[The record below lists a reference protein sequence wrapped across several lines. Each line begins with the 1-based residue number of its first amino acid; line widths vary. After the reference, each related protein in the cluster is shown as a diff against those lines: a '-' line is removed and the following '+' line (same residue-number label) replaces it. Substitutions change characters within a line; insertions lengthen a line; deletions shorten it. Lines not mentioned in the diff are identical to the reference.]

1 MTGPTRFQL
10 RSGAL
15 GGVATQGFWT
25 PGTPSGTPDPQI
37 PYLAL
42 EGDPSTL
49 SAPVASA
56 QPNGATDF
64 IDAAG
69 RVFTFIA
76 SGNPAPTYQWE
87 ENTGSGW
94 ANVTGGSGG
103 TTPNFTAPTA
113 TVALDGIQYRCVA
126 TNSQGSVTSNAVTWN
141 IIPIRLLTESGS
153 TADASSYNGA
163 SITVAVNRL
172 GLVNITSQGVNA
184 SDRSAPSS
192 VSIGANALELVSQ
205 VNIDTFTVESVWRCL
220 STSGSISGV
229 LNIAFT
235 GVTQDTVA
243 WSAVEVEGVDTSGTN
258 GSGAVGTASTN
269 SGTGTAMSVGSIADP
284 GAAGRWLYAGWGWDN
299 ASTATSRVHREAA
312 GMLKR
317 SESLA
322 IDSTYYSAQAVDAG
336 VKASSVSASLTGSET
351 WGGIAFVLVGVAAAG
366 SHATSGALS
375 ADASAISGTAAHLAL
390 HPTSGALS
398 AQTAAISGAAQHHHA
413 TAGAL
418 SAQDSTIAGTATH
431 AISHPT
437 SGALAA
443 QEATVSGAAQ
453 HEHATTGALS
463 SQPAALA
470 GTAVHPR
477 TTTGAL
483 AAGAAIVAGTAAHEH
498 ATTGAL
504 GAQEAALAG
513 TADHAVPGATHDTD
527 GALAA
532 QASQI
537 AGTAA
542 HLSLHTTSGALS
554 AQPAQVAGTAEH
566 PHAATGALAAENST
580 LTGAAAHEHVATG
593 ALSAQPAVLS
603 GSADHTAPGGPHSAS
618 GSLQAQEATL
628 SGAAERVGTAEA
640 DPTDA
645 KFQRPSHNTLI
656 RWQRKQEAQP
666 NEPRKAAPSPLVKA
680 LVERVKPRS
689 TGVGEITT
697 VLAPVPP
704 AEIALPEVRVVA
716 AVVPAPKEPPPPL
729 PEDPAPL
736 PVVAAPVPKP
746 PARPK
751 PIVVEMVSVP
761 KAAWDA
767 LAADVEGFAKRVAEL
782 ETQLADTKGQ
792 LAKARRAANQ
802 AQAQLLALQL
812 LEEE

>member
-1 MTGPTRFQL
+1 MTGPTRFQI

-25 PGTPSGTPDPQI
+25 PGAPGGTPDPSI

-141 IIPIRLLTESGS
+141 IIPIRLLTEAGS
-153 TADASSYNGA
+153 TTDAASFNGA

-172 GLVNITSQGVNA
+172 GLVNITSQGVNT

-192 VSIGANALELVSQ
+192 VSIGAHALELVSQ
-205 VNIDTFTVESVWRCL
+205 VNINTFTVESVWRCL

-269 SGTGTAMSVGSIADP
+269 SGTGTAMSVVSIADP

-299 ASTATSRVHREAA
+299 PSTATSNIHREAA

-375 ADASAISGTAAHLAL
+375 ADASTISGTAAHLVL

-398 AQTAAISGAAQHHHA
+398 AQAAA
-413 TAGAL
+413 
-418 SAQDSTIAGTATH
+418 
-431 AISHPT
+431 
-437 SGALAA
+437 
-443 QEATVSGAAQ
+443 
-453 HEHATTGALS
+453 
-463 SQPAALA
+463 
-470 GTAVHPR
+470 
-477 TTTGAL
+477 
-483 AAGAAIVAGTAAHEH
+483 
-498 ATTGAL
+498 
-504 GAQEAALAG
+504 
-513 TADHAVPGATHDTD
+513 
-527 GALAA
+527 
-532 QASQI
+532 I

-580 LTGAAAHEHVATG
+580 LTGAAAHEHAATG

-603 GSADHTAPGGPHSAS
+603 GSADHTVPGGPHSAS

-666 NEPRKAAPSPLVKA
+666 NEPRKAAPSPLIKA
-680 LVERVKPRS
+680 LVERAKPRS
-689 TGVGEITT
+689 TGVGEIAA
-697 VLAPVPP
+697 VPAPVPP
-704 AEIALPEVRVVA
+704 AELAFPEVRVVA
-716 AVVPAPKEPPPPL
+716 AAPAPAPKAAPPPP

-736 PVVAAPVPKP
+736 PVGAAPTPKP

-751 PIVVEMVSVP
+751 PIAVEMVSVP

-782 ETQLADTKGQ
+782 ETQLVDTERK

>member
-1 MTGPTRFQL
+1 MTGPTRFQI

-25 PGTPSGTPDPQI
+25 PGAPGGTPDPSI

-141 IIPIRLLTESGS
+141 IIPIRLLTEAGS
-153 TADASSYNGA
+153 TTDAASFNGA

-172 GLVNITSQGVNA
+172 GLVNITSQGVNT

-192 VSIGANALELVSQ
+192 VSIGAHALELVSQ
-205 VNIDTFTVESVWRCL
+205 VNINTFTVESVWRCL

-269 SGTGTAMSVGSIADP
+269 SGTGTAMSVVSIADP

-299 ASTATSRVHREAA
+299 PSTATSNIHREAA

-375 ADASAISGTAAHLAL
+375 ADASTISGTAAHLVL

-398 AQTAAISGAAQHHHA
+398 AQAAA
-413 TAGAL
+413 
-418 SAQDSTIAGTATH
+418 
-431 AISHPT
+431 
-437 SGALAA
+437 
-443 QEATVSGAAQ
+443 
-453 HEHATTGALS
+453 
-463 SQPAALA
+463 
-470 GTAVHPR
+470 
-477 TTTGAL
+477 
-483 AAGAAIVAGTAAHEH
+483 
-498 ATTGAL
+498 
-504 GAQEAALAG
+504 
-513 TADHAVPGATHDTD
+513 
-527 GALAA
+527 
-532 QASQI
+532 I

-580 LTGAAAHEHVATG
+580 LTGAAAHEHAATG

-603 GSADHTAPGGPHSAS
+603 GSADHTVPGGPHSAS

-666 NEPRKAAPSPLVKA
+666 NEPRKAAPSPLIKA
-680 LVERVKPRS
+680 LVERAKPRS
-689 TGVGEITT
+689 TGVGQ
-697 VLAPVPP
+697 VVVAPAPVAPVS
-704 AEIALPEVRVVA
+704 INLPEVRVVSA
-716 AVVPAPKEPPPPL
+716 LPPPP
-729 PEDPAPL
+729 PEATPSAPPEEPSPPVVVAPPAPE
-736 PVVAAPVPKP
+736 PPK
-746 PARPK
+746 RPK
-751 PIVVEMVSVP
+751 PIAVEMVSVP

-767 LAADVEGFAKRVAEL
+767 LAADVERFALRVAVL

-812 LEEE
+812 LEE

>member
-1 MTGPTRFQL
+1 VTGPTRFQI

-15 GGVATQGFWT
+15 GGDATQGFWT
-25 PGTPSGTPDPQI
+25 PGAPGGTPDPSI

-141 IIPIRLLTESGS
+141 IIPIRLLTEAGS
-153 TADASSYNGA
+153 TTDAASFNGA

-172 GLVNITSQGVNA
+172 GLVNITSQGVNT

-192 VSIGANALELVSQ
+192 VSIGAHALELVSQ
-205 VNIDTFTVESVWRCL
+205 VNISTFTVESVWRCL

-269 SGTGTAMSVGSIADP
+269 SGTGTAMSVVSIADP

-299 ASTATSRVHREAA
+299 PSTATSNIHREAA

-322 IDSTYYSAQAVDAG
+322 IDSAYYSAQAVDAG

-375 ADASAISGTAAHLAL
+375 ADASTISGTAAHLVL

-398 AQTAAISGAAQHHHA
+398 AQAAA
-413 TAGAL
+413 
-418 SAQDSTIAGTATH
+418 
-431 AISHPT
+431 
-437 SGALAA
+437 
-443 QEATVSGAAQ
+443 
-453 HEHATTGALS
+453 
-463 SQPAALA
+463 
-470 GTAVHPR
+470 
-477 TTTGAL
+477 
-483 AAGAAIVAGTAAHEH
+483 
-498 ATTGAL
+498 
-504 GAQEAALAG
+504 
-513 TADHAVPGATHDTD
+513 
-527 GALAA
+527 
-532 QASQI
+532 I

-542 HLSLHTTSGALS
+542 HQHAAAGALAAQSSALAGTAAHATLHTSSGTLAAQGSTIAGVAAHQHAATGALSAQAATIAGAADHTVAGSSHATSGAMAAGDAAVSGAAAHLTLHTTSGALS
-554 AQPAQVAGTAEH
+554 AQAATLDGTAVHPHVTTGGLSAQSAVVAGTAA
-566 PHAATGALAAENST
+566 HATLHATSGTLAAQAASIAGTAAHDHTVAGALQ
-580 LTGAAAHEHVATG
+580 AAAASLSGTATHLASGVHVAIG
-593 ALSAQPAVLS
+593 ALQAGDAAISGVADVPVRRQVLGGWAKFRREVKRTEPAAPIAEVQDAVVIEPTPPKPRIR
-603 GSADHTAPGGPHSAS
+603 GTIRIADIAGR
-618 GSLQAQEATL
+618 LEATRNADVDAL
-628 SGAAERVGTAEA
+628 ERRA
-640 DPTDA
+640 
-645 KFQRPSHNTLI
+645 
-656 RWQRKQEAQP
+656 
-666 NEPRKAAPSPLVKA
+666 
-680 LVERVKPRS
+680 VER
-689 TGVGEITT
+689 
-697 VLAPVPP
+697 
-704 AEIALPEVRVVA
+704 
-716 AVVPAPKEPPPPL
+716 
-729 PEDPAPL
+729 
-736 PVVAAPVPKP
+736 
-746 PARPK
+746 
-751 PIVVEMVSVP
+751 
-761 KAAWDA
+761 
-767 LAADVEGFAKRVAEL
+767 
-782 ETQLADTKGQ
+782 
-792 LAKARRAANQ
+792 ARRKRRQ
-802 AQAQLLALQL
+802 QEEHLLLM
-812 LEEE
+812 